1 MAGIIRRLAIMLLLA
16 VVAGQGAATTLT
28 RTDVEREL
36 GTRFIVG
43 DMPASLPVWPLYQ
56 RSADDPNQK
65 PQLRGYA
72 FESIDIEPVRG
83 YSGKPINLFVVI
95 DLDGNYLEVRLL
107 DHREPLFRSA
117 SGTAKIAEFTAQ
129 LKGLSARHHI
139 EIRGPSAAT
148 SRNEHEA
155 VLHGVQAGTVT
166 ARAIDRTVRQSVQ
179 SVQALAESA
188 LAGGA
193 TDPRRASRRT
203 RDAEARPLDA
213 AQLFRRGM
221 VERTV
226 FTRTDLERA
235 FAGTRAAGKDKRLAD
250 QPNEVALEF
259 DVALV
264 SLPQVGRN
272 LLDDAGWRRV
282 EASLRGGE
290 GLLVIER
297 GPLSE
302 PQRERRVAATPPFR
316 LVQNGVELPLRR
328 LTVEEGLREDFNVR
342 DGRAHLLAIDASA
355 PFDVTQPFSL
365 QFRLDRR
372 YGPFPTMAV
381 EREFPLAY
389 GFHGW
394 RAVLWGWLDS
404 AWFEQW
410 KKRWWEI
417 GLLLAALAT
426 LCVALARQQRLAASA
441 KMLGRFR
448 IAFLLF
454 TLVGIGWLFQGQLSI
469 VNITASLEALA
480 AGNDL
485 GFLLTDPMTVILWIF
500 VLGTLFVWGRGTF
513 CGWLCPFGALQELV
527 STVARVFG
535 LRHRRLKQAW
545 DRRLKWIKYG
555 VLATLLALLWISPS
569 ATELAV
575 EIEPFKTAIS
585 LYFVRDWPY
594 VAWALACLALS
605 VAVYR
610 GYCRYICPLG
620 AALAVLD
627 PLRRFGWLARRDD
640 CGKPCQ
646 TCRHRCEYQAI
657 DSRGAV
663 NYSECFQC
671 LDCVA
676 IMQDEQQCLPLIR
689 ERKRVIGIRPV
700 QEAA

>member
-1 MAGIIRRLAIMLLLA
+1 MAGITRWLAAALLLA
-16 VVAGQGAATTLT
+16 IAAGSSLATTLT

-36 GTRFIVG
+36 GARFIVG

-56 RSADDPNQK
+56 RAADDPNQK

-72 FESIDIEPVRG
+72 FESVDIEPVRG

-95 DLDGNYLEVRLL
+95 DLDGNYLDVRLL

-117 SGTAKIAEFTAQ
+117 SGTAKLAEFTAQ
-129 LKGLSARHHI
+129 LKGLSARHQI
-139 EIRGPSAAT
+139 DIRGPGAPT
-148 SRNEHEA
+148 SRNERVA
-155 VLHGVQAGTVT
+155 VLHGIQAGTVT
-166 ARAIDRTVRQSVQ
+166 ARAIDRTVRQSVE
-179 SVQALAESA
+179 SVQALGEAA
-188 LAGGA
+188 LAGVGS
-193 TDPRRASRRT
+193 DPKRAARRA
-203 RDAEARPLDA
+203 RDAEVRPLDA
-213 AQLFRRGM
+213 AQLIRRGM
-221 VERTV
+221 VERSV
-226 FTRTDLERA
+226 FTRADLERA
-235 FAGTRAAGKDKRLAD
+235 FAGTRAAGKDKHAAERPD
-250 QPNEVALEF
+250 EVALEF

-264 SLPQVGRN
+264 SLPHIGRN
-272 LLDDAGWRRV
+272 LLDEPGWRRV

-290 GLLVIER
+290 GVLVIER

-302 PQRERRVAATPPFR
+302 PQRERRAAATLPFR

-328 LTVEEGLREDFNVR
+328 LAVEDGLREDFGVR
-342 DGRAHLLAIDASA
+342 DGRAHLLAVDASV
-355 PFDVTQPFSL
+355 PFDAEQPFSL
-365 QFRLDRR
+365 QFRLERR

-381 EREFPLAY
+381 EQEFPLAY
-389 GFHGW
+389 GYHGW
-394 RAVLWGWLDS
+394 RASLWRWLDS

-417 GLLLAALAT
+417 GLLLAALGV
-426 LCVALARQQRLAASA
+426 LSVALVRQQPLAKSA
-441 KMLGRFR
+441 RRLGRFR

-469 VNITASLEALA
+469 VNITASIEALS

-513 CGWLCPFGALQELV
+513 CGWLCPFGALQELLSMV
-527 STVARVFG
+527 TRAVG
-535 LRHRRLKQAW
+535 LKRRRLKQAW
-545 DRRLKWIKYG
+545 DRRLKWLKYG
-555 VLATLLALLWISPS
+555 VLATLLTLLWISPT

-575 EIEPFKTAIS
+575 EVEPFKTAIS

-605 VAVYR
+605 VFVYR
-610 GYCRYICPLG
+610 GYCRYLCPLG

-627 PLRRFGWLARRDD
+627 PLRRRGWLARRDA

-657 DSRGAV
+657 DISGLV
-663 NYSECFQC
+663 KYSECFQC

-689 ERKRVIGIRPV
+689 ERKRVIGIQPV
-700 QEAA
+700 KETA